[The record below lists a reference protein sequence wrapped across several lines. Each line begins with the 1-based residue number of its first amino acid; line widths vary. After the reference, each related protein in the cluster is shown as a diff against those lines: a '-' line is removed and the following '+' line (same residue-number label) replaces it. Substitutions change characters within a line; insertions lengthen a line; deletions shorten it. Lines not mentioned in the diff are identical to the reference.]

1 MNDNLWV
8 GWGDNEVQ
16 HILSSTGPAYHTL
29 LFPRDWLMY
38 MAAAPG
44 KETTLMSLSKTTLT
58 LPQELLDDARA
69 LYPLAGV
76 SAIVRQALKEMV
88 ARRKAE
94 ATDRREVEAA

>member
-1 MNDNLWV
+1 
-8 GWGDNEVQ
+8 
-16 HILSSTGPAYHTL
+16 
-29 LFPRDWLMY
+29 
-38 MAAAPG
+38 
-44 KETTLMSLSKTTLT
+44 MSLSKTTLT

-94 ATDRREVEAA
+94 ATDRREAEAA